1 MNLFIALMNDALLE
15 VKNSINEN
23 EVYELV
29 DEYDLKST
37 QDSKVLWCD

>member
-15 VKNSINEN
+15 AKNSIKEN

-29 DEYDLKST
+29 DEYDWKST
-37 QDSKVLWCD
+37 QDSKVL